1 MAQHE
6 TKRPSTT
13 HAHESSFPT
22 LLMGWAQQGFDSFL
36 ATQRIL
42 MDFAT
47 RKSASAIK
55 TVQDGMSDPEH
66 SPVAILT
73 ELAVEATANLTEAQ
87 RVLLNLAQQE
97 NEIVMTGVK
106 DKVEDYPTAVMITDK
121 ARRAIDTFIEL
132 QQDYLTTASKHA
144 QKRLQ
149 ATKAGKGPDT
159 ACLVE
164 AAREAMDD
172 FVRAQKKFLDIVGE
186 DGSKVKAGKAEE
198 HKKKTEIAKLAREAA
213 NSFIEAQKKLLDL
226 AGQQVNVNL
235 QATSGA
241 MEMMNSLRPHLM
253 PNITG
258 EGLKNFVNAE
268 KNLISSIIKPGN
280 GAKAAPKAAHA
291 PKRPVRR
298 RAPRATQTA
307 HAGA

>member
-1 MAQHE
+1 MKQEA
-6 TKRPSTT
+6 KRPSTS
-13 HAHESSFPT
+13 HAKDSSFPT

-47 RKSASAIK
+47 NKSASAIK
-55 TVQDGMSDPEH
+55 TVREGMSDPEH
-66 SPVAILT
+66 SPAAILT

-97 NEIVMTGVK
+97 NEILMTGVK
-106 DKVEDYPTAVMITDK
+106 DQVGEYPTAAMVTDK
-121 ARRAIDTFIEL
+121 MRRAIDTFIEL

-149 ATKAGKGPDT
+149 ATKAGKGPDA
-159 ACLVE
+159 ACLVD

-172 FVRAQKKFLDIVGE
+172 FVRAQKKFLDIVAE
-186 DGSKVKAGKAEE
+186 DGTKAKAGKSEE
-198 HKKKTEIAKLAREAA
+198 HKKKTEVAKLAHEAA
-213 NSFIEAQKKLLDL
+213 NAFIEAQKKLLDL

-235 QATSGA
+235 QATSRA

-253 PNITG
+253 PNISG
-258 EGLKNFVNAE
+258 EGLKSFVNAE
-268 KNLISSIIKPGN
+268 KNLISSIMKPEE

-291 PKRPVRR
+291 AKRAPRR
-298 RAPRATQTA
+298 RHPRATQA
-307 HAGA
+307 AQAGA